1 MCTRHTIF
9 LSFHFGII
17 GLIMMIIA
25 SGSNPLVSFRHPGCL
40 ISVRF
45 RGMIKP
51 EAPEACSF
59 RLFPGTSGV
68 QAKSHDPLKTYNIKQ
83 EAL

>member
-1 MCTRHTIF
+1 MSTNHPIF
-9 LSFHFGII
+9 LSFPFGII
-17 GLIMMIIA
+17 GFMMIIIA

-51 EAPEACSF
+51 EA
-59 RLFPGTSGV
+59 
-68 QAKSHDPLKTYNIKQ
+68 Q
-83 EAL
+83 EAYSSDCSLEHQAYWPKAMIR

>member
-51 EAPEACSF
+51 EA
-59 RLFPGTSGV
+59 
-68 QAKSHDPLKTYNIKQ
+68 Q
-83 EAL
+83 EAYSSDCSLEHQAYRPKAMIR